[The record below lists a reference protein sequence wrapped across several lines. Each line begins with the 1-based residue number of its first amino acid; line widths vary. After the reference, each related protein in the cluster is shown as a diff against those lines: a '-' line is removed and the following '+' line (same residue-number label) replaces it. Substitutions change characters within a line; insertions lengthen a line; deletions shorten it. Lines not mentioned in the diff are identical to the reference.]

1 MESISKHSL
10 TKWYLYILRRK
21 ALIIPFW
28 VCVKKPPQAHRAYRI
43 LDIISAWNTI
53 YDYLQDYG
61 DDGARRFHIG
71 WRCLWWR
78 RSHPSLPG
86 LPRNVTQLIAST
98 WGLWRICHRVGQ
110 KTGPLDSPGGLFQLS
125 GEERVRIVYYTEDFV
140 KFGCPVSEIWT
151 EKQTNLFTILHSF

>member
-1 MESISKHSL
+1 MSSTMESISKHSL

-98 WGLWRICHRVGQ
+98 WGLCRICPVHRVGQ
-110 KTGPLDSPGGLFQLS
+110 KQGHSVIWWGA
-125 GEERVRIVYYTEDFV
+125 VRIVYYTEDFV
-140 KFGCPVSEIWT
+140 NFGCPVSEIWT
-151 EKQTNLFTILHSF
+151 EKHTNLFTILHSL